1 MNDNR
6 RFRTYNIYCYEG
18 LGNLLEFAE
27 SQGWS
32 EPDVDL
38 ERSDAVDCIEADAL
52 DYLTQKGWKIT
63 QGFRYLQQEDK

>member
-6 RFRTYNIYCYEG
+6 KLTYNIYAYEG

-32 EPDVDL
+32 EPEVDL
-38 ERSDAVDCIEADAL
+38 KRSDAVDCIEIDAI
-52 DYLTQKGWKIT
+52 DYLTQKGWEISLDLPQK
-63 QGFRYLQQEDK
+63 EE